1 MFSSNL
7 EKPEGGERISSM
19 TLTITKPRKHK
30 TWLLPYLHG
39 KTSQVTFFCETNHN
53 RTKRE

>member
-1 MFSSNL
+1 
-7 EKPEGGERISSM
+7 M

-39 KTSQVTFFCETNHN
+39 KTSQVTFFVKLTTTERKENEAKIVSDMQHHFPN
-53 RTKRE
+53 KKV